1 MTILPLSRAQSG
13 LWFAQ
18 RLDPDNPI
26 FNAAEYVEITGELDP
41 ALLVQAIDRVM
52 DETDVLRV
60 RFEAE
65 GESVRQRIAGAS
77 PYRAQIV
84 DVSDAADPHEEAL
97 RRMHADLAEPA
108 DPTGDGLVRQVVF
121 AIGEDRHYWYQR
133 AHHILLDG
141 YAHTQLQRRVA
152 AVCTA
157 LAAGREPGPSPFLPL
172 AEALAQEAAYRSSAR
187 YEEDRRHWLDRQR
200 HLPAAT
206 SLTGRAGEPARSF
219 LREPGRLGAAAT
231 ARLKDAA
238 AAHRA
243 NWAEVVMAAAAAY
256 LHRMT
261 GDRAV
266 VLGVPFMGK
275 PGSAYPRVPGTWVNV
290 LPVDIAADPG
300 TSGAELLRRTRERL
314 AQARDRQEYRFEDMR
329 GDLRAE
335 AGDRAP
341 SRVWLNLKPF
351 DGPLVFAG
359 ASGASRYL
367 AAGPVEE
374 LTISV
379 YPAAGGAELAFEF
392 DGNPSMFTREELAG
406 HRERFLDFL
415 SRFTPDERPIGR
427 LDTATPDQRHTVLTQ
442 WAGTAAPPPAR
453 SVADAFAAVVRRDPD
468 AVAVRH
474 DGTTLSYGELDRRS
488 DALAALLR
496 ERGAGPEKLVAVCLP
511 RTAGLVVAVLAV
523 LKSGAAYLPLD
534 LRYPLQRAALI
545 TRDAAPVLL
554 LRAPGTGPDGGD
566 LGLPELVLADGLPA
580 ADGLPSADG
589 LPAGGGAFAP
599 HRAEPASAAYVI
611 YTSGSTGTPKGVV
624 VSNGGVAGLAAW
636 AREILGAERL
646 RHVLLSTALTFDVS
660 ALEMFAPL
668 LNGGAVEIVED
679 PLALLEDDRLT
690 WQGSLLSGVPS
701 VLATVLADPSFQ
713 ARAGCL
719 IAAGEALPADLVAAV
734 AERMPGCAVFNMYG
748 PTETTVIA
756 TAGLVTPGGGAPA
769 IGRPVPGARAYVLDD
784 ALRPVSPGEAG
795 ELYVGGAAVAR
806 GYLNRPGLSAGRF
819 VGDPFGVPGSRMY
832 RTGDL
837 VRWLPDGNLDYL
849 RRADA
854 QVKIRGFRIEL
865 GEIEHALRAL
875 PGIAQAAAGVRG
887 PSRRLVA
894 YAVRAQGEDGPSDV
908 LAALRRSLP
917 EYMVPAHVVWLDA
930 LPLNANGKLDRAAL
944 PDPAVE
950 SAAPAAL
957 RATPAQERL
966 CAIFADVLGV
976 PSVNLDDD
984 FFRLGGDSLGAAKVA
999 GRIRAG
1005 LAVRITMRA
1014 LFDHPTAAALSAHLR
1029 TAEPERA
1036 TPVLPARPARIPLSP
1051 AQRRL
1056 WVLYRTD
1063 GPRPTYNIP
1072 IAVELLGQVDLPA
1085 LREALTDLVARQES
1099 LRTVFPEDL
1108 GLPWQRILDPQEAV
1122 LEVVQVGAA
1131 GLDDALAAAARHPF
1145 DLAAEPPIRARLC
1158 ELDTGGSVL
1167 LLVVHHIAAD
1177 EWSTV
1182 VLLDD
1187 LARAYEARRRGAAP
1201 AWEPPAVQYAD
1212 HALRQLDGP
1221 AGDGPEALAGV
1232 KHWAAR
1238 LAGAPAVLELP
1249 ADRPRPPRAGHRG
1262 GVHAFELSPG
1272 LRARMQRLAADAA
1285 VTPFMV
1291 VHAAVVALLHRM
1303 GAGEDICV
1311 GSPVAGR
1318 GDPALDGVA
1327 GFFVNLLAL
1336 RVDVSGGP
1344 TFAGLLDR
1352 VRECDLDAYAHQ
1364 DVPFERVVEAVN
1376 PPRSLA
1382 RHPIFQVLVSYHA
1395 LPAGTGDGILYR
1407 GEPRLIG
1414 TGTAKFDLTFRI
1426 SERGEGTP
1434 LRAEIEYAADLFDR
1448 ATAALLAE
1456 RLELLLEAATRDP
1469 QIPVAALDLVTGAER
1484 ADLLTAWQG
1493 PVREVTPAA
1502 VDQLV
1507 RRHAQRDPGAV
1518 AVRCDGEVL
1527 TYGQL
1532 EERVALLAGDLRARL
1547 HGPEPVVAVALP
1559 RSADLVAAL
1568 LAVWRAGA
1576 AYLPL
1581 DLDYPGERLAYML
1594 GDAAPELVLT
1604 RSGTDLCAGVPR
1616 LEIDRPRAA
1625 EPLAAASYAPDR
1637 AAYVIYTS
1645 GSTGRPKGVVVPMAA
1660 VVNFLESMTGQDV
1673 GRDDTVLALTTAGF
1687 DISVLELFAPLIAG
1701 GSVVVAREHEVR
1713 DPAKVLAAVR
1723 ACGATVV
1730 QATPTQWRLL
1740 AEADGDGALDGVR
1753 ALTGGEALDRALA
1766 SRLRARG
1773 ADVVNLYGPT
1783 ETTVWSTRAPLN
1795 GDLPADPPIGAPI
1808 ANTVAYVLDE
1818 RLRPVPAG
1826 VPGELYL
1833 GGAGLAR
1840 GYLGRPALTAGR
1852 FVADP
1857 FGRARRLYRTGDR
1870 ARWTGA
1876 GVLEFLGREDEQV
1889 KLRGFRIEL
1898 GEVAVTLAGHPRVRQ
1913 ATAAVHHDA
1922 SGHPRLVGYYV
1933 PGAEPPTTAELRA
1946 HLSAKLPAHMLPA
1959 HLLALPALPT
1969 TPNGKVDKHALPA
1982 PGQDTPAGRP
1992 PATPLERRLCALYDE
2007 VLGRTG
2013 TAVDEGFFELGGDS
2027 VLVVRLAGLA
2037 RRAGIVIAPADVF
2050 ARPTVAGLAALARH
2064 DAVQSAP
2071 GWTPPAL
2078 SPADEAALRA
2088 RHPSAQEIWPLTAPQ
2103 EGILFRKETTAGPDP
2118 YVISWT
2124 LDLSGPLSPG
2134 RLRRASA
2141 ALVRRHPSLRSSI
2154 TRTPSGAAV
2163 QIVHTEAEPRWG
2175 GEEPFDLSAPSLI
2188 RFDLQPT
2195 ALDRWRL
2202 TITTHHA
2209 VLDGWSLSVLVEE
2222 LLTLYGAAAG
2232 DDVLPPPADLRA
2244 YRAWLAAQDQDA
2256 ARRAWREHFA
2266 GLAEPT
2272 LLAPFDEPVPLP
2284 ERLDVDL
2291 PAGLTAAL
2299 TRLARRNGLTLNTV
2313 VQWAW
2318 AMLLGHWTGRDDV
2331 VVLGM
2336 TSGRPPEVP
2345 GADRLVGMLVNTVPA
2360 RLRLRPGDTALRS
2373 LRRVQRDQAG
2383 LIAHHHLGLADIQ
2396 RAAGHPDLC
2405 DTFAVFD
2412 NFPFDQRRLDALAAA
2427 SGLSVTAVDG
2437 HDATHYP
2444 IGVTALPGDSLR
2456 LVLRYRPGVLPDG
2469 LVRSAGP
2476 ALTRLFA
2483 ALVADPERRVG
2494 AFDLLSPQA
2503 RRHVLLECNA
2513 TAADVAP
2520 ATWPELFARQ
2530 AARDPRAL
2538 ALELGATR
2546 MTYGELD
2553 EAGSRL
2559 AAALAVRGI
2568 GRGDLVALLMPRC
2581 PEAVVAML
2589 GVQRAGA
2596 AYLPVDPAY
2605 PAERIA
2611 LMLGDAGPAAVLT
2624 TRETLPA
2631 LPAGLPGPAPVP
2643 LDELPLDELAVDEL
2657 ALAQTGPAPG
2667 ARVGDAAYM
2676 IFTSG
2681 STGRPKGVVV
2691 THAGLADLAVT
2702 MAGPIG
2708 AGPGSRVLQFATLSF
2723 DTSVW
2728 EIAMALLTGAALV
2741 FVPDER
2747 RLGAPLGGFIAEAG
2761 ITHCTL
2767 PPSALAE
2774 IAEEGI
2780 PAGRVVVVAG
2790 EACPAPLASRWA
2802 ARHRVF
2808 NSYGPT
2814 ETTVDATLWRCLP
2827 GDDTG
2832 PLPIGGPVVNTQ
2844 VFVLDHAL
2852 RPVPEG
2858 APGEVYVAGAGL
2870 ARGYHGRPG
2879 LSAARFVAHPF
2890 APGERVYRS
2899 GDLARRRPDGA
2910 LVYLGRTDDQVKIR
2924 GFRVEPGEVEAV
2936 LTGHPAVTQA
2946 AVVVRDDPRGEP
2958 ALVAYLVAPPPALA
2972 QVRELAAAHLPDH
2985 LRPSAYVLLDR
2996 LPRTAHGKLD
3006 RDALPQPEQAAP
3018 ARAASPLTREQ
3029 RVVAEAFAAVLGVQV
3044 TGPGDDFFE
3053 LGGHSLLA
3061 MRLVTRLTSATGAS
3075 VEVRDVFDRPSVAD
3089 LAELLAPPAP
3099 ASAAGLHPGGEA
3111 DEADEAHEAPLSPAQ
3126 QRLWFLDRLEGSS
3139 SAYNTGVMLELSG
3152 GPVDPEPFRLALLD
3166 VAGRHAILRTVYPLR
3181 AGGPVQR
3188 VLPERALAAHLRADL
3203 VDLRPVREMDRE
3215 EIIRTTANRPFDL
3228 ESEPP
3233 LRLTFFRTADDA
3245 HLMHVG
3251 THHIAFDGSS
3261 AQILLRDLTA
3271 AHAARVQGRDP
3282 ALITPELSYA
3292 DYARLQND
3300 TLGEAADPGSRVS
3313 ADLAF
3318 WSERLAGAPRRL
3330 ALPLDRPRPE
3340 AAGHEGRVL
3349 RQPLDAGLSQ
3359 SLRELAR
3366 SRRVSVLT
3374 VFQAAVA
3381 VQLSKAGAGEL
3392 IPLGSPMDVRTEE
3405 RLAEVVGLFVNT
3417 LVFTADLSGDPGFGD
3432 LLERMREGNLSAMEH
3447 ALVPFEQVV
3456 EHLNP
3461 PRAATLNPLFQVLVS
3476 YGTAP
3481 AVALAFDGLRVTPR
3495 PVDTRTT
3502 KFDLVFH
3509 VFDGGAQQALDLSV
3523 VYATALFDEGTA
3535 GQLLAGVAAVLAQ
3548 AAAHAGTRLSD
3559 LVAPDAPA
3567 PAPAPLTPAQ
3577 RWLLDRGLGRDLD
3590 RGFGAGE
3597 EHGLRAGEAVTLT
3610 TRRVTLPPGTG
3621 DSAVIGA
3628 LRGCVLRHD
3637 ALRTRVWRDGAGLW
3651 RTSVADPLQALAWPV
3666 LVPPGTALDL
3676 AAGRVFHATR
3686 TGQDELVL
3694 SAHPLLVDDRSWD
3707 LILGELPGGRPTAEP
3722 TSFAAYARTLAGA
3735 PPRPEDPAEAWLD
3748 LADRVAEA
3756 APLWPEGGTGPIARS
3771 RAELPVRLEGEP
3783 WRAVALAA
3791 LATALA
3797 EDGVTGPVLL
3807 DVCEPDHEHTPATV
3821 GLLTRVFP
3829 VLLDAGLLRRA
3840 AEDPEH
3846 LLRTLI
3852 ERLPGDRE
3860 EAVSYG
3866 RARYDRPDTAEFLE
3880 QAPQARVLLSLG
3892 QTPPPGYDVTF
3903 TVRRR
3908 PHDTLLE
3915 AAWTTEPVSD
3925 VLRAWADRLAAWA
3938 PEHLDATGDDGGE
3951 KTAAPMVSLSPFRR
3965 RWLEN
3970 KTGPLRDVLPLS
3982 PLQEGLLF
3990 HLMLAGTTG
3999 EVYLTENTLRLR
4011 GPLDAARLAEAVQA
4025 ALAKFP
4031 NLNAGFHDVGDATV
4045 QAIPAH
4051 VPFSWTAADLSGAPR
4066 PEEAFEEFR
4075 ARGAA
4080 EPFDI
4085 AAPPLI
4091 RFGLAKVARDEHRFV
4106 VWAQHILMDGWSIS
4120 LFLLSVLSSYTDPA
4134 AEERREVCD
4143 FRTYLEWLAVQDMS
4157 AAEDAWRT
4165 FLAGVGA
4172 AGLIAPHAQDTAADA
4187 RRMDELEQDLDA
4199 DLADRLGAVSRELGL
4214 TVSTLFE
4221 IAWAVLVHQHTGAD
4235 EAVFG
4240 LLTYGR
4246 PPELAGIESTVGLLF
4261 NTVPMRVRT
4270 APADSLR
4277 AMAARVRRDRMT
4289 VVRHPYVGLARIQ
4302 ELAGRRNLF
4311 DTLFVFQNQ
4320 PKVTPDQRWGPG
4332 GELWVEGRDLR
4343 DATHYPLTMVVSPP
4357 DGTARLRMLF
4367 RTDVFGTHEAARV
4380 MESYVRILAAFA
4392 DDPDRPIGR
4401 VEPVSD
4407 LERAHLLDGL
4417 NPAPRPVPQLSIAD
4431 LLHER
4436 ALFVPDERA
4445 LVSGTAELT
4454 FAELE
4459 AAAARLARLLVSR
4472 GVGAE
4477 GAVALVLP
4485 RSELMVVALFA
4496 VFAAGAAYVPIDPEY
4511 PADRIAYMIE
4521 ESAPVVVLTTESL
4534 RGLLPPGRLTVV
4546 LDRPEALAELA
4557 ATSPEPI
4564 PAHERHAPAG
4574 LEHPAYLI
4582 FTSGSTGRPK
4592 AVTVP
4597 YRGLT
4602 TMYYNHL
4609 ENIFDHVT
4617 ARQGGRRLRIAHTTS
4632 FSFDA
4637 SWEQLFW
4644 LLAGHEVHVIDEDT
4658 RRDPALLLD
4667 YFDRERIDG
4676 FDVTPSYGTFLVE
4689 AGLLDRP
4696 RCGGEA
4702 PPDAPGLVF
4711 FSLGGEAVPAGL
4723 WNRIR
4728 EARGVEGYNL
4738 YGPTEYTINALGA
4751 DLAESAT
4758 STVGRPIWNTRAYI
4772 LGPGLRPVPPGAV
4785 GELYLAGD
4793 GLARGYHRRPGLT
4806 SGRFVADPFGGPG
4819 GRMYRTGDLARWR
4832 PDDLIDF
4839 LGRSDGQ
4846 VKIRGYRIE
4855 PGEVED
4861 VLTGLDGVG
4870 QAAVV
4875 PRADAQGAVHLVAY
4889 LVPAGGAAGIDVERV
4904 RDEAAAVLPG
4914 YMVPAAVVTLDRLP
4928 LTVNGK
4934 LDQDALPGP
4943 VITAPG
4949 AGEPPQGPEEEAVA
4963 AAYRE
4968 VLGLTEVGRN
4978 DDFFALGGHSLLVV
4992 RLVGRLREQLGA
5004 VSVRDVYDAPTPAR
5018 LAARAAGT
5026 DAARQGGTGGLRPL
5040 LEIRSSGQGAP
5051 VFCFHPAGGL
5061 GWSYAGLVSHL
5072 PGTNPVYALQEP
5084 LLSDPA
5090 APRRTFDQAV
5100 AGYLDTIRR
5109 VDPRGPYHLVGWS
5122 YGGLAAHRVATTLR
5136 REGRTVA
5143 SLTVLDAYVTET
5155 GGGGDGTSAELRAE
5169 AMAYIASSAGLDPAT
5184 LDLTDK
5190 QDLYARVR
5198 RTESVLTSF
5207 GEAALDRIVESYL
5220 RHSEQMGHATFEVFD
5235 GDMLFIGA
5243 SLGEQEEEGAANRA
5257 AWRRLVSGRM
5267 AEHAVPVDH
5276 HTLGRAAGWALTG
5289 SLIAAHIAGEP
5300 AG

>member
-41 ALLVQAIDRVM
+41 ALLVRAIDRVM

-65 GESVRQRIAGAS
+65 GESVRQRVADMT
-77 PYRAQIV
+77 PYRARIV
-84 DVSDAADPHEEAL
+84 DVSDASDPHGAAL
-97 RRMHADLAEPA
+97 ERMRADLAEPL
-108 DPTGDGLVRQVVF
+108 DLTGDDLVRQVVF
-121 AIGEDRHYWYQR
+121 TIGADRHYWYQR

-141 YAHTQLQRRVA
+141 YAHAQLQRRVA
-152 AVCTA
+152 AVYTA

-172 AEALAQEAAYRSSAR
+172 AEALEQEAGYRSSAR
-187 YEEDRRHWLDRQR
+187 YDEDRRHWLDRQR

-206 SLTGRAGEPARSF
+206 GLARRAGQPARSF
-219 LREPGRLGAAAT
+219 VRELGRLDAAAT
-231 ARLKDAA
+231 ARLKDGA

-243 NWAEVVMAAAAAY
+243 NWAEVVMAAVAGY

-261 GDRAV
+261 GDRNV
-266 VLGVPFMGK
+266 VVGVPFMGK

-290 LPVDIAADPG
+290 LPVDIAAGPG

-314 AQARDRQEYRFEDMR
+314 AEARERQEYRFEDMR

-335 AGDRAP
+335 IGDRAP
-341 SRVWLNLKPF
+341 SRVWLNIKPF
-351 DGPLVFAG
+351 ESPLAFAG
-359 ASGASRYL
+359 APGASRYL

-379 YPAAGGAELAFEF
+379 YPAGAELAFEF
-392 DGNPSMFTREELAG
+392 DANPSMFTREELAA

-415 SRFTPDERPIGR
+415 SRFAPDDRPIGT
-427 LDTATPDQRHTVLTQ
+427 LDTATPGQRHTVLTQ
-442 WAGTAAPPPAR
+442 WAGEAARAPAL
-453 SVADAFAAVVRRDPD
+453 SVAEAFAAVVRRDPD

-474 DGTTLSYGELDRRS
+474 AGTHLTYGELDRRS
-488 DALAALLR
+488 DALAARLR
-496 ERGAGPEKLVAVCLP
+496 ERGAGPEKLVALCLP
-511 RTAGLVVAVLAV
+511 RTADLVVAVFAV
-523 LKSGAAYLPLD
+523 LKSGAAYLPID
-534 LRYPLQRAALI
+534 PRYPLQRAALI
-545 TRDAAPVLL
+545 AHDAAPVLL
-554 LRAPGTGPDGGD
+554 LRAPGTGLGGGD
-566 LGLPELVLADGLPA
+566 LGLPELVLDDRTAPDGGGPVPHGAGPA
-580 ADGLPSADG
+580 A
-589 LPAGGGAFAP
+589 
-599 HRAEPASAAYVI
+599 AAYVI

-624 VSNGGVAGLAAW
+624 VSNGGVVGLAAW
-636 AREILGAERL
+636 AREILGEEHL
-646 RHVLLSTALTFDVS
+646 RHVLLSTSLTFDVS

-690 WQGSLLSGVPS
+690 WQGSLISGVPS
-701 VLATVLADPSFQ
+701 VLATVLADPSFR

-734 AERMPGCAVFNMYG
+734 AERMPGCAIFNMYG

-756 TAGLVTPGGGAPA
+756 TAGAVAPGRGTPT
-769 IGRPVPGARAYVLDD
+769 IGRPVPGSRAYVLDD
-784 ALRPVSPGEAG
+784 ALRPVPPGEPG

-819 VGDPFGVPGSRMY
+819 VGDPNGAPGSRMY

-837 VRWLPDGNLDYL
+837 VRWLPDGRLDYL
-849 RRADA
+849 GRADA
-854 QVKIRGFRIEL
+854 QVKVRGFRIEL

-875 PGIAQAAAGVRG
+875 PGIAQAAADVRG

-894 YAVRAQGEDGPSDV
+894 YVVRAPGEDAPSEV
-908 LAALRRSLP
+908 TAALRESLP
-917 EYMVPAHVVWLDA
+917 EYMVPAHVVWLEA

-950 SAAPAAL
+950 SAAAPAV

-966 CAIFADVLGV
+966 CGIFAGVLGV
-976 PSVNLDDD
+976 PSVGLGDD

-999 GRIRAG
+999 GRVRAE

-1014 LFDHPTAAALSAHLR
+1014 LFDHPTVAALSAYLR

-1036 TPVLPARPARIPLSP
+1036 APRPTTRPARPPLSP

-1072 IAVELLGQVDLPA
+1072 IAVELRDQVDLPA
-1085 LREALTDLVARQES
+1085 LREALTDLAARQES

-1108 GLPWQRILDPQEAV
+1108 GLPWQRVLDPREAAPP
-1122 LEVVQVGAA
+1122 LEVVRVSAA
-1131 GLDDALAAAARHPF
+1131 GLGDALAAAARHPF
-1145 DLAAEPPIRARLC
+1145 DLATEPPIRARLC
-1158 ELDTGGSVL
+1158 ERDTGGHVL

-1187 LARAYEARRRGAAP
+1187 LAHAYEARRRGVEP
-1201 AWEPPAVQYAD
+1201 TWEPLALQYAD
-1212 HALRQLDGP
+1212 HALLQLDGP

-1238 LAGAPAVLELP
+1238 LAGAPAELDLP
-1249 ADRPRPPRAGHRG
+1249 ADRPRPSRAGHRG
-1262 GVHAFELSPG
+1262 GVHAFELSPE

-1285 VTPFMV
+1285 VTPFML

-1303 GAGEDICV
+1303 GAGDDVCV
-1311 GSPVAGR
+1311 GTPVAGR

-1344 TFAGLLDR
+1344 AFAELLDR
-1352 VRECDLDAYAHQ
+1352 VRESDLDAYAHQ

-1376 PPRSLA
+1376 PSRSLA

-1395 LPAGTGDGILYR
+1395 LPAGTGDGVLYR
-1407 GEPRLIG
+1407 GEPRLVG
-1414 TGTAKFDLTFRI
+1414 TGTAKFDLTFRV

-1434 LRAEIEYAADLFDR
+1434 LRGEVEYAADLFDP

-1456 RLELLLEAATRDP
+1456 RLELLLEAVTRDP
-1469 QIPVAALDLVTGAER
+1469 LTPVAALDLVTGAER

-1493 PVREVTPAA
+1493 PVRQVTPAA
-1502 VDQLV
+1502 ADQLV
-1507 RRHAQRDPGAV
+1507 RRRAHRHPGAV
-1518 AVRCDGEVL
+1518 AVRCDGETL

-1547 HGPEPVVAVALP
+1547 HGREPVVAVALP
-1559 RSADLVAAL
+1559 RSAELVVAL

-1594 GDAAPELVLT
+1594 SDAAPELVLT
-1604 RSGTDLCAGVPR
+1604 TSATELPAGVPR
-1616 LEIDRPRAA
+1616 LEIDRPRVAA
-1625 EPLAAASYAPDR
+1625 PLAESPYLPDR

-1660 VVNFLESMTGQDV
+1660 VVNFLESMTGQDI
-1673 GRDDTVLALTTAGF
+1673 GQDDTVLALTTAGF

-1701 GSVVVAREHEVR
+1701 GSVVVAREEEVR
-1713 DPAKVLAAVR
+1713 DPARLLAAVR
-1723 ACGATVV
+1723 ACGASVV

-1740 AEADGDGALDGVR
+1740 AEADGDGALDGIR

-1766 SRLRARG
+1766 TRLRARG

-1783 ETTVWSTRAPLN
+1783 ETTVWSTRAPLG

-1808 ANTVAYVLDE
+1808 HNTVAHVLDE

-1826 VPGELYL
+1826 VPGDLYL

-1840 GYLGRPALTAGR
+1840 GYHGLPALTAAR

-1857 FGRARRLYRTGDR
+1857 FTGAGRLYRTGDR
-1870 ARWTGA
+1870 ARRTGTGA
-1876 GVLEFLGREDEQV
+1876 LEFLGREDEQV

-1898 GEVAVTLAGHPRVRQ
+1898 GEVAATLTAHPAVRQ
-1913 ATAAVHHDA
+1913 ATAAVHRDA
-1922 SGHPRLVGYYV
+1922 SGHGRLVAYYV
-1933 PGAEPPTTAELRA
+1933 PETEPPTTAELRA
-1946 HLSAKLPAHMLPA
+1946 HLGAALPGHMIPA

-1992 PATPLERRLCALYDE
+1992 PATAVERHLCALYDE
-2007 VLGRTG
+2007 VLGRTATG
-2013 TAVDEGFFELGGDS
+2013 VDEGFFELGGDS

-2037 RRAGIVIAPADVF
+2037 RRQGIVITPADVF
-2050 ARPTVAGLAALARH
+2050 AHPTVAGLAARARH
-2064 DAVQSAP
+2064 DTTTAP

-2078 SPADEAALRA
+2078 SPADDAALRA
-2088 RHPSAQEIWPLTAPQ
+2088 RHPSLREVWPLTAPQ

-2118 YVISWT
+2118 YLISWT

-2134 RLRRASA
+2134 RMRRASA
-2141 ALVRRHPSLRSSI
+2141 ALIRRHPSLRSSI

-2163 QIVHTEAEPRWG
+2163 QVVHTEAEPRWG
-2175 GEEPFDLSAPSLI
+2175 GEEPSDLTAPSLI

-2202 TITTHHA
+2202 TITTHHV

-2222 LLTLYGAAAG
+2222 LLTLYGAAA
-2232 DDVLPPPADLRA
+2232 DDSVLPPPPDPRA
-2244 YRAWLAAQDQDA
+2244 HRAWLAGQDREA
-2256 ARRAWREHFA
+2256 AGRAWRDHFA
-2266 GLAEPT
+2266 GLDEPT

-2284 ERLDVDL
+2284 ERLDIDL

-2318 AMLLGHWTGRDDV
+2318 AMLLAHWTGRDDV
-2331 VVLGM
+2331 VLLGM

-2373 LRRVQRDQAG
+2373 LRRVQREQAG

-2396 RAAGHPDLC
+2396 RAAGHADLC

-2412 NFPFDQRRLDALAAA
+2412 NFPFDQRRLDTLAAA

-2444 IGVTALPGDSLR
+2444 IGITALPGDSLR
-2456 LVLRYRPGVLPDG
+2456 LVLRHRPGVLPGD
-2469 LVRSAGP
+2469 LARSAGP

-2503 RRHVLLECNA
+2503 RGHILLEGNA
-2513 TAADVAP
+2513 TEADVAP

-2530 AARDPRAL
+2530 AARDPHAL
-2538 ALELGATR
+2538 AVEMDGTR

-2559 AAALAVRGI
+2559 AAALAGSGI
-2568 GRGDLVALLMPRC
+2568 GRGDLVALLAPRC

-2611 LMLGDAGPAAVLT
+2611 LMLRDADPVAVLT
-2624 TRETLPA
+2624 TRETLPT
-2631 LPAGLPGPAPVP
+2631 LPAGLPGPRPVP
-2643 LDELPLDELAVDEL
+2643 LDELDLA
-2657 ALAQTGPAPG
+2657 PAGTPPEPGAGAHPGPG
-2667 ARVGDAAYM
+2667 ARVDDAAYM

-2691 THAGLADLAVT
+2691 THAGLADLGVT
-2702 MAGPIG
+2702 MAGAIG

-2741 FVPDER
+2741 FVPDAR

-2774 IAEEGI
+2774 IAEEEI

-2790 EACPAPLASRWA
+2790 EACPAPLAARWA
-2802 ARHRVF
+2802 VRHRVF

-2827 GDDTG
+2827 GDDAG

-2844 VFVLDHAL
+2844 VFVLDRAL
-2852 RPVPEG
+2852 RPVPDG
-2858 APGEVYVAGAGL
+2858 VAGEVYVAGAGL

-2879 LSAARFVAHPF
+2879 LSAGRFVAHPF
-2890 APGERVYRS
+2890 AAGRRMYRT
-2899 GDLARRRPDGA
+2899 GDLARRRSDGS
-2910 LVYLGRTDDQVKIR
+2910 LVYLGRTDDQAKIR
-2924 GFRVEPGEVEAV
+2924 GFRVEPGEVESL

-2958 ALVAYLVAPPPALA
+2958 RLVAYLVAEPAA
-2972 QVRELAAAHLPDH
+2972 VDRVRELAAAHLPEH
-2985 LRPSAYVLLDR
+2985 LRPSAYVPLER
-2996 LPRTAHGKLD
+2996 LPRTPHGKLD
-3006 RDALPQPEQAAP
+3006 RAALPDPEQAAP
-3018 ARAASPLTREQ
+3018 AREPSPLTGAQ
-3029 RVVAEAFAAVLGVQV
+3029 RVVAEAFAAVLGVEV
-3044 TGPGDDFFE
+3044 TAPGDDFFE

-3075 VEVRDVFDRPSVAD
+3075 LEVRDIFDRPSVAD
-3089 LAELLAPPAP
+3089 LAELLAPSEPAQP
-3099 ASAAGLHPGGEA
+3099 DGVAPDAGH
-3111 DEADEAHEAPLSPAQ
+3111 DEAPLSPAQ
-3126 QRLWFLDRLEGSS
+3126 RRLWFLDRLEGSS

-3181 AGGPVQR
+3181 ADGPVQR
-3188 VLPERALAAHLRADL
+3188 VLPARALAAHLRADL
-3203 VDLRPVREMDRE
+3203 VDLRTVPEAGRE
-3215 EIIRTTANRPFDL
+3215 ETIRATVNRAFDL

-3233 LRLTFFRTADDA
+3233 LRLTFFRVADDA

-3251 THHIAFDGSS
+3251 THHIAFDGTS
-3261 AQILLRDLTA
+3261 AQILLRDLTT
-3271 AHAARVQGRDP
+3271 AHAARVRAHAPDP
-3282 ALITPELSYA
+3282 AAPDPATPEPATPEPGAPEPAASELSYA
-3292 DYARLQND
+3292 DYARLLND
-3300 TLGEAADPGSRVS
+3300 ALGDAADPGSRVS

-3318 WSERLAGAPRRL
+3318 WARRLADAPRRL

-3340 AAGHEGRVL
+3340 TSDHEGRVL

-3417 LVFTADLSGDPGFGD
+3417 LVFTADLSGDPRVGD

-3447 ALVPFEQVV
+3447 ARVPFEQVV

-3509 VFDGGAQQALDLSV
+3509 VFDGGAKQALELSV

-3535 GQLLAGVAAVLAQ
+3535 RQLLSGVAAVLAQ

-3559 LVAPDAPA
+3559 LVTPDTLT

-3577 RWLLDRGLGRDLD
+3577 RWLLDRGHGSIPGPGPGLGRDL
-3590 RGFGAGE
+3590 GFGS
-3597 EHGLRAGEAVTLT
+3597 GEAGMPT
-3610 TRRVTLPPGTG
+3610 TRRVTLPPGTD

-3651 RTSVADPLQALAWPV
+3651 RTSVVDPLQALARPV
-3666 LVPPGTALDL
+3666 LVDPGTALDL
-3676 AAGRVFHATR
+3676 AAGHVFHAAR
-3686 TGQDELVL
+3686 TGRDELLL
-3694 SAHPLLVDDRSWD
+3694 SAHPALVDERSWD
-3707 LILGELPGGRPTAEP
+3707 LILEELPGGQPSAAP
-3722 TSFAAYARTLAGA
+3722 TSFADYARTLAAA
-3735 PPRPEDPAEAWLD
+3735 PDPDDSAEAWLD
-3748 LADRVAEA
+3748 LADRIAESGH
-3756 APLWPEGGTGPIARS
+3756 LWPGQTTGPITHGRV
-3771 RAELPVRLEGEP
+3771 ELPHHLDGEP
-3783 WRAVALAA
+3783 WRPVALAA

-3797 EDGVTGPVLL
+3797 EAGVTGPILL
-3807 DVCEPDHEHTPATV
+3807 DVYEPDREQAPATV

-3829 VLLDAGLLRRA
+3829 VLLDADLMRS
-3840 AEDPEH
+3840 DPDH
-3846 LLRTLI
+3846 LLHAL
-3852 ERLPGDRE
+3852 LPPDRE
-3860 EAVSYG
+3860 TALAYG
-3866 RARYDRPDTAEFLE
+3866 TARYDRPDTAEFLE
-3880 QAPQARVLLSLG
+3880 QAPQARILLSLG
-3892 QTPPPGYDVTF
+3892 QNPPPGYDLTF
-3903 TVRRR
+3903 TVHRR
-3908 PHDTLLE
+3908 PHETVLE
-3915 AAWTTEPVSD
+3915 ATGPAETTSD
-3925 VLRAWADRLAAWA
+3925 LLRAWADRLAAWA
-3938 PEHLDATGDDGGE
+3938 PEHLHATGDAGRE
-3951 KTAAPMVSLSPFRR
+3951 TAAAPMLALSPFRR

-3990 HLMLAGTTG
+3990 HLMLADTTG

-4011 GPLDAARLAEAVQA
+4011 GPLDPARLAGAVRA

-4031 NLNAGFHDVGDATV
+4031 NLNTGFYDVGDATV
-4045 QAIPAH
+4045 QAIPVH

-4075 ARGAA
+4075 ERGAA

-4091 RFGLAKVARDEHRFV
+4091 RFGLAKLARDEHRFV

-4120 LFLLSVLSSYTDPA
+4120 LFLLSVLSFYTDPD

-4157 AAEDAWRT
+4157 VAEEAWRA

-4172 AGLIAPHAQDTAADA
+4172 AGLIAPHAQDTTADA
-4187 RRMDELEQDLDA
+4187 RHMDELEEDLDA

-4214 TVSTLFE
+4214 TASALFE

-4277 AMAARVRRDRMT
+4277 AMAARVRRERMT

-4320 PKVTPDQRWGPG
+4320 PKVTPDQRWGPD

-4367 RTDVFGTHEAARV
+4367 RTDVFGKDKATRV
-4380 MESYVRILAAFA
+4380 MDAYVRILTAFA

-4401 VEPVSD
+4401 VEAVSD

-4417 NPAPRPVPQLSIAD
+4417 NPAPRPVPELSIAD

-4436 ALFVPDERA
+4436 ALLIPHERA

-4477 GAVALVLP
+4477 SAVALVLP

-4534 RGLLPPGRLTVV
+4534 RDLLPAGRPAVV
-4546 LDRPEALAELA
+4546 LDGPEAMAELA

-4564 PAHERHAPAG
+4564 PAGERHAPAG

-4617 ARQGGRRLRIAHTTS
+4617 ARQDGRKLRIAHTTS

-4667 YFDRERIDG
+4667 YFDRERVDG

-4696 RCGGEA
+4696 RCGGDA

-4728 EARGVEGYNL
+4728 EAGGVEGYNL

-4751 DLAESAT
+4751 DLAESTT

-4832 PDDLIDF
+4832 PDNLIDF

-4875 PRADAQGAVHLVAY
+4875 PRTDAQGAVHLVAY
-4889 LVPAGGAAGIDVERV
+4889 LVPAGGAEELDVERLIA
-4904 RDEAAAVLPG
+4904 EAAAVLPG

-4949 AGEPPQGPEEEAVA
+4949 AGEPPQGPREEAVA
-4963 AAYRE
+4963 DAFRE
-4968 VLGLTEVGRN
+4968 VLGLADVGRN

-4992 RLVGRLREQLGA
+4992 RLVGRLRERIGA

-5018 LAARAAGT
+5018 LVARAA
-5026 DAARQGGTGGLRPL
+5026 DRRGGAGGLRPL
-5040 LEIRSSGQGAP
+5040 LEIRSSGQEAP

-5061 GWSYAGLVSHL
+5061 GWSYTGLVAHL
-5072 PGTNPVYALQEP
+5072 PGAHPIYALQEP
-5084 LLSDPA
+5084 LLSDPG
-5090 APRRTFDQAV
+5090 APRLTFDQAV
-5100 AGYLDTIRR
+5100 AGYLERIRR

-5122 YGGLAAHRVATTLR
+5122 YGGLVAHRVATTLR
-5136 REGRTVA
+5136 REGHAVA
-5143 SLTVLDAYVTET
+5143 SLTVLDAYITET
-5155 GGGGDGTSAELRAE
+5155 GGGGDGTGAALRAE
-5169 AMAYIASSAGLDPAT
+5169 AMAYVASSAGLDPAT

-5207 GEAALDRIVESYL
+5207 DEGALDRIVESYL
-5220 RHSEQMGHATFEVFD
+5220 RHSEQMGHACFEVFD

-5243 SLGEQEEEGAANRA
+5243 SAGEREEEAAANRT
-5257 AWRRLVSGRM
+5257 AWRRQVSGRM
-5267 AEHAVPVDH
+5267 VEHAVPVDH

-5289 SLIAAHIAGEP
+5289 SLIAAHLAGET

>member
-65 GESVRQRIAGAS
+65 GESVRQRVAAVS
-77 PYRAQIV
+77 PYRAAIV
-84 DVSDAADPHEEAL
+84 DLSPAADPHGEAL
-97 RRMHADLAEPA
+97 RRMWADLAEPL
-108 DPTGDGLVRQVVF
+108 DLTGDDLVRQIVF
-121 AIGEDRHYWYQR
+121 ALGHGRHYWYQR

-141 YAHTQLQRRVA
+141 YAHAQVQRRVA
-152 AVCTA
+152 AVATA
-157 LAAGREPGPSPFLPL
+157 LAEGREPGPSPFLPL
-172 AEALAQEAAYRSSAR
+172 AEALEQEADYRSSAR
-187 YEEDRRHWLDRQR
+187 YDEDRRHWLDRLR
-200 HLPAAT
+200 PLPAAT
-206 SLTGRAGEPARSF
+206 GLARRAGEPARSF
-219 LREPGRLGAAAT
+219 LREPGRLDAEAT
-231 ARLKDAA
+231 ARLKDSA

-243 NWAEVVMAAAAAY
+243 NWVEVVMAAVVAY
-256 LHRMT
+256 LHRVS
-261 GDRAV
+261 GERVV

-290 LPVDIAADPG
+290 LPVDVAAEPG
-300 TSGAELLRRTRERL
+300 ISGVELLRRTRERL
-314 AQARDRQEYRFEDMR
+314 ARARERQEYRFEDMR

-335 AGDRAP
+335 SGDRAP
-341 SRVWLNLKPF
+341 SRVWLNVKPF
-351 DGPLVFAG
+351 EAPLGFGG
-359 ASGASRYL
+359 ARGVSRYL

-379 YPAAGGAELAFEF
+379 RPEGDELDFEF

-406 HRERFLDFL
+406 HRARFLDFL
-415 SRFTPDERPIGR
+415 GRFRLDERPIGT
-427 LDTATPDQRHTVLTQ
+427 LDTVTPGQRRTVLDR
-442 WAGTAAPPPAR
+442 WAGEAAPVPAR
-453 SVADAFAAVVRRDPD
+453 SVAEVFAEVVRRDPD
-468 AVAVRH
+468 AAAVWH
-474 DGTTLSYGELDRRS
+474 DGTRLSYGELDRRS

-496 ERGAGPEKLVAVCLP
+496 ERGAGPEKRVAVCLP
-511 RTAGLVVAVLAV
+511 RTAELVVAVLAV

-534 LRYPLQRAALI
+534 PRYPLRRAELI
-545 TRDAAPVLL
+545 ARDAEPVLL
-554 LRAPGTGPDGGD
+554 LRTPRTGLTGAD
-566 LGLPELVLADGLPA
+566 LSLPELVLNGHVSDNGHVSENGEVGAVTA
-580 ADGLPSADG
+580 A
-589 LPAGGGAFAP
+589 AGTPVA
-599 HRAEPASAAYVI
+599 HPASAAYVI
-611 YTSGSTGTPKGVV
+611 YTSGSTGMPKGVV
-624 VSNGGVAGLAAW
+624 VSNGGVTGLAAW
-636 AREILGAERL
+636 AREILGDEHL
-646 RHVLLSTALTFDVS
+646 RHVLLSTSLTFDVS

-679 PLALLEDDRLT
+679 PLALLEHDRLT
-690 WQGSLLSGVPS
+690 WSGSLISGVPS

-719 IAAGEALPADLVAAV
+719 IAAGEALPADLVTAV

-756 TAGLVTPGGGAPA
+756 TAGLVGADTPA
-769 IGRPVPGARAYVLDD
+769 IGRPVPGTRAYVLDA
-784 ALRPVSPGEAG
+784 ALRPVPPGEPG

-806 GYLNRPGLSAGRF
+806 GYLNRPGLTAGRF
-819 VGDPFGVPGSRMY
+819 AADPYGPPGSRMY

-837 VRWLPDGNLDYL
+837 VAWRPDGVLDYL
-849 RRADA
+849 GRADA
-854 QVKIRGFRIEL
+854 QVKVRGFRIEL

-875 PGIAQAAAGVRG
+875 PSVAHAAADVRG

-894 YAVRAQGEDGPSDV
+894 YAVRAPGEHAADSDV
-908 LAALRRSLP
+908 LDSLRQSLP
-917 EYMVPAHVVWLDA
+917 EYMVPAHLVWLEA

-944 PDPAVE
+944 PDPAVR
-950 SAAPAAL
+950 AAAATAV

-966 CAIFADVLGV
+966 CAIFADVLGLPAV
-976 PSVNLDDD
+976 GLDDD

-999 GRIRAG
+999 GRVRAE

-1014 LFDHPTAAALSAHLR
+1014 LFDHPTVAALGAYLR
-1029 TAEPERA
+1029 TAEPEHA
-1036 TPVLPARPARIPLSP
+1036 VPARRERPARVPLSP

-1072 IAVELLGQVDLPA
+1072 IAVELREPVDLAA
-1085 LREALTDLVARQES
+1085 LREALTDLATRQES

-1108 GLPWQRILDPQEAV
+1108 GLPWQRVLDPDQAAPP
-1122 LEVVQVGAA
+1122 LEVVRVGAA
-1131 GLDDALAAAARHPF
+1131 GLDDALAAAARPPF
-1145 DLAAEPPIRARLC
+1145 DLATEPPLRARLC
-1158 ELDTGGSVL
+1158 ELDTGGHVL

-1201 AWEPPAVQYAD
+1201 AWEPLAVQYAD

-1238 LAGAPAVLELP
+1238 LAGAPAELDLP
-1249 ADRPRPPRAGHRG
+1249 ADRPRPARAGHQG
-1262 GVHAFELSPG
+1262 GVHAFELSPE
-1272 LRARMQRLAADAA
+1272 LRARMQRLAAESG
-1285 VTPFMV
+1285 VTPFML

-1303 GAGEDICV
+1303 GAGDDICV
-1311 GSPVAGR
+1311 GTPVAGR

-1336 RVDVSGGP
+1336 RVDVSGEP
-1344 TFAGLLDR
+1344 TFAALLDR
-1352 VRECDLDAYAHQ
+1352 VRESDLDAYAHQ

-1376 PPRSLA
+1376 PVRSLA

-1395 LPAGTGDGILYR
+1395 LPAGGDGGLYL
-1407 GEPRLIG
+1407 GEPRLVA
-1414 TGTAKFDLTFRI
+1414 TGTAKFDLTFRV

-1434 LRAEIEYAADLFDR
+1434 LRGEVEYAADLFDP

-1469 QIPVAALDLVTGAER
+1469 LAPVAAFDLVTAAER
-1484 ADLLTAWQG
+1484 AGLLGAWQG
-1493 PVREVTPAA
+1493 PVRQVTPAA

-1507 RRHAQRDPGAV
+1507 RRRAQEEPGAV
-1518 AVRCDGEVL
+1518 AVRCDGAEL

-1532 EERVALLAGDLRARL
+1532 EERVALLAGELRARL
-1547 HGPEPVVAVALP
+1547 RGPEPVVAVALP
-1559 RSADLVAAL
+1559 RSAELVVAL

-1594 GDAAPELVLT
+1594 ADAAPELVLT
-1604 RSGTDLCAGVPR
+1604 TSGTSVPGGLPR
-1616 LEIDRPRAA
+1616 LEVDRAHAA
-1625 EPLAAASYAPDR
+1625 EPVTATPYAPDR

-1660 VVNFLESMTGQDV
+1660 VVNFLESMTGHDV

-1701 GSVVVAREHEVR
+1701 GRVVVAREDEVR
-1713 DPAKVLAAVR
+1713 DPARLLAAVR
-1723 ACGATVV
+1723 AEGASVV

-1766 SRLRARG
+1766 TRLRARG
-1773 ADVVNLYGPT
+1773 AGVVNLYGPT
-1783 ETTVWSTRAPLN
+1783 ETTVWSTRAALN
-1795 GDLPADPPIGAPI
+1795 GDLRGDPPIGAPI
-1808 ANTVAYVLDE
+1808 ANTVAYVLDD

-1826 VPGELYL
+1826 VPGDLYL

-1840 GYLGRPALTAGR
+1840 GYHGLPALTSGR

-1857 FGRARRLYRTGDR
+1857 FGRAARLYRTGDR
-1870 ARWTGA
+1870 ARWSGA

-1898 GEVAVTLAGHPRVRQ
+1898 GEVAATLSAAPRVRQ
-1913 ATAAVHHDA
+1913 ATAAVHRDA
-1922 SGHPRLVGYYV
+1922 SGHRRLVGYYV
-1933 PGAEPPTTAELRA
+1933 PGTEPPTAAELRA
-1946 HLSAKLPAHMLPA
+1946 HLGAKLPGHMVPA
-1959 HLLALPALPT
+1959 HLIALPALPT
-1969 TPNGKVDKHALPA
+1969 TPNGKVDKKALPA
-1982 PGQDTPAGRP
+1982 PGQDAPAGRR
-1992 PATPLERRLCALYDE
+1992 PATPMERRLCALYDE

-2013 TAVDEGFFELGGDS
+2013 TGVDEGFFELGGDS

-2037 RRAGIVIAPADVF
+2037 RRRHVVITPADVF
-2050 ARPTVAGLAALARH
+2050 AHPTVAGLAAQARH
-2064 DAVQSAP
+2064 DTAPASSA
-2071 GWTPPAL
+2071 WSPPAL
-2078 SPADEAALRA
+2078 GPADEAALRA
-2088 RHPSAQEIWPLTAPQ
+2088 SHPSLSEVWPLTAPQ

-2124 LDLSGPLSPG
+2124 LDLSGPVSPE
-2134 RLRRASA
+2134 RMRRASA
-2141 ALVRRHPSLRSSI
+2141 ALVRRHPSLRSSV

-2163 QIVHTEAEPRWG
+2163 QIVHAHAEPRWD
-2175 GEEPFDLSAPSLI
+2175 GEEPFDLDEPSLI
-2188 RFDLQPT
+2188 RFDLRPT

-2202 TITTHHA
+2202 TLTTHHV

-2222 LLTLYGAAAG
+2222 LLTLYGAAAA
-2232 DDVLPPPADLRA
+2232 DSALPPPADPRA
-2244 YRAWLAAQDQDA
+2244 HRAWLAAQDHEA
-2256 ARRAWREHFA
+2256 ATRAWREHFS
-2266 GLAEPT
+2266 GLDEPT

-2284 ERLDVDL
+2284 ERLDIDV

-2318 AMLLGHWTGRDDV
+2318 AMLLAHWTGRDDV

-2360 RLRLRPGDTALRS
+2360 RIRLRPGDSALRG
-2373 LRRVQRDQAG
+2373 LRRIQREQAG

-2396 RAAGHPDLC
+2396 RAAGHAELC

-2412 NFPFDQRRLDALAAA
+2412 NFPFDQNRLDALAAA

-2444 IGVTALPGDSLR
+2444 IGVTALPGDDLR
-2456 LVLRYRPGVLPDG
+2456 LVLRHRPGVLPAE
-2469 LVRSAGP
+2469 LVGSAGP
-2476 ALTRLFA
+2476 ALTRLFT
-2483 ALVADPERRVG
+2483 ALVADPERRAG
-2494 AFDLLSPQA
+2494 AFDLLSA
-2503 RRHVLLECNA
+2503 RARGRILLENNA
-2513 TAADVAP
+2513 TEADVPP

-2530 AARDPRAL
+2530 AARDPGAV
-2538 ALELGATR
+2538 ALELGENR

-2553 EAGSRL
+2553 AAGTRL
-2559 AAALAVRGI
+2559 AAALAGRGI
-2568 GRGDLVALLMPRC
+2568 GRGDVVALLVPRC

-2596 AYLPVDPAY
+2596 AYLPIDPAY

-2611 LMLGDAGPAAVLT
+2611 LMLRDAGPAAVLT
-2624 TRETLPA
+2624 TRETLPS
-2631 LPAGLPGPAPVP
+2631 LPAGLPGPEPVP
-2643 LDELPLDELAVDEL
+2643 LDALDLASPGTPPEPGTLVDE
-2657 ALAQTGPAPG
+2657 
-2667 ARVGDAAYM
+2667 AAYM

-2702 MAGPIG
+2702 MAEEIG
-2708 AGPGSRVLQFATLSF
+2708 AGPGGRVLQFATLSF

-2741 FVPDER
+2741 FVPDGR
-2747 RLGAPLGGFIAEAG
+2747 RLGAPLGAFIAEAG

-2767 PPSALAE
+2767 PPAALAE
-2774 IAEEGI
+2774 IAEEEI

-2790 EACPAPLASRWA
+2790 EACPAPLAARWA
-2802 ARHRVF
+2802 VRHRVF

-2827 GDDTG
+2827 GERSG

-2844 VFVLDHAL
+2844 VFVLDRAL
-2852 RPVPEG
+2852 RPVPDEV
-2858 APGEVYVAGAGL
+2858 AGEVYVAGAGL

-2879 LSAARFVAHPF
+2879 LSASRFVAHPF
-2890 APGERVYRS
+2890 ARGQRVYRT
-2899 GDLARRRPDGA
+2899 GDLARRRADGS
-2910 LVYLGRTDDQVKIR
+2910 LVYLGRTDDQAKIR
-2924 GFRVEPGEVEAV
+2924 GFRIEPGEVESLLIGHRAV
-2936 LTGHPAVTQA
+2936 GQA
-2946 AVVVRDDPRGEP
+2946 AVVVREDRRGEP
-2958 ALVAYLVAPPPALA
+2958 RLVAYLVAEPAALDE
-2972 QVRELAAAHLPDH
+2972 VRELAAAHLPEH

-2996 LPRTAHGKLD
+2996 LPRTPHGKLD
-3006 RDALPQPEQAAP
+3006 RAVLPEPEQAAP
-3018 ARAASPLTREQ
+3018 AREPSRLSAAQ
-3029 RVVAEAFAAVLGVQV
+3029 RVVAEAFAAVLGVEV

-3061 MRLVTRLTSATGAS
+3061 MRLVTRLTSATGGS
-3075 VEVRDVFDRPSVAD
+3075 LEVRDVFDRPSVAE
-3089 LAELLAPPAP
+3089 LADLLAPAEPEPEPRVA
-3099 ASAAGLHPGGEA
+3099 EA
-3111 DEADEAHEAPLSPAQ
+3111 TDEAPLSPAQ

-3166 VAGRHAILRTVYPLR
+3166 VAARHAILRTVYPLR
-3181 AGGPVQR
+3181 ADGPVQR
-3188 VLPERALAAHLRADL
+3188 VLSERVLAAHLRADV
-3203 VDLRPVREMDRE
+3203 VDLRHVPDHERE
-3215 EIIRTTANRPFDL
+3215 ETVRATVNRAFDL

-3251 THHIAFDGSS
+3251 THHIAFDGTS

-3271 AHAARVQGRDP
+3271 AHAARLQGRDP
-3282 ALITPELSYA
+3282 SLPAPELSYA
-3292 DYARLQND
+3292 DYARLQNE
-3300 TLGEAADPGSRVS
+3300 TLGDAADPASRVH

-3318 WSERLAGAPRRL
+3318 WSERLAAAPRRL

-3340 AAGHEGRVL
+3340 AGDHEGRVL
-3349 RQPLDAGLSQ
+3349 RHPLDAGLSR

-3417 LVFTADLSGDPGFGD
+3417 LVFTADLSGDPRVGD

-3447 ALVPFEQVV
+3447 ARVPFEQVV

-3481 AVALAFDGLRVTPR
+3481 SVALAFDGLRVTPR

-3509 VFDGGAQQALDLSV
+3509 VFDGGAGQALDLSV
-3523 VYATALFDEGTA
+3523 VYASALFDEGTA
-3535 GQLLAGVAAVLAQ
+3535 RQLLTGVAAVLAQ
-3548 AAAHAGTRLSD
+3548 AAAHADTRLSD
-3559 LVAPDAPA
+3559 LVAADTPA
-3567 PAPAPLTPAQ
+3567 PAEPAPLTPAQ
-3577 RWLLDRGLGRDLD
+3577 RWLLDRITDERPGETRALG
-3590 RGFGAGE
+3590 
-3597 EHGLRAGEAVTLT
+3597 
-3610 TRRVTLPPGTG
+3610 LPPGTG

-3628 LRGCVLRHD
+3628 LRGCLLRHD
-3637 ALRTRVWRDGAGLW
+3637 ALRTRLWRDGAGLW
-3651 RTSVADPLQALAWPV
+3651 RTGVVDPLDALAQPV
-3666 LVPPGTALDL
+3666 LVADGTPLDP

-3686 TGQDELVL
+3686 TGPGELLL
-3694 SAHPLLVDDRSWD
+3694 SAHPALVDDRSWTV
-3707 LILGELPGGRPTAEP
+3707 LLGELQNELRGEPQDRLRGELQGGRPAAEP
-3722 TSFAAYARTLAGA
+3722 TSFAEYARTLPGA
-3735 PPRPEDPAEAWLD
+3735 APGPDDPAEPWLD
-3748 LADRVAEA
+3748 LADRIAETD
-3756 APLWPEGGTGPIARS
+3756 PTWPGLDPGQNAHRVEPS
-3771 RAELPVRLEGEP
+3771 VRLDGEP
-3783 WRAVALAA
+3783 WRPLALAA
-3791 LATALA
+3791 LVAALA
-3797 EDGVTGPVLL
+3797 EAGVSGTLLL
-3807 DVCEPDHEHTPATV
+3807 DVYEPDREQDPRTV
-3821 GLLTRVFP
+3821 GLLGRVFP
-3829 VLLDAGLLRRA
+3829 VLIDADLVAGDPERLLRA
-3840 AEDPEH
+3840 LP
-3846 LLRTLI
+3846 TL
-3852 ERLPGDRE
+3852 LPGDRE
-3860 EAVSYG
+3860 AALAYG
-3866 RARYDRPDTAEFLE
+3866 AARYDRPDTAEFLE
-3880 QAPQARVLLSLG
+3880 PARKARVLLSLG
-3892 QTPPPGYDVTF
+3892 LTPPPGYDVTF
-3903 TVRRR
+3903 TVRRN
-3908 PHDTLLE
+3908 PENTVLE
-3915 AAWTTEPVSD
+3915 ATGTTANAAD
-3925 VLRAWADRLAAWA
+3925 VLRAWSDRLAAWA
-3938 PEHLDATGDDGGE
+3938 PEHLRAEEADGRE
-3951 KTAAPMVSLSPFRR
+3951 RAAAPMLDLSPFRR

-3970 KTGPLRDVLPLS
+3970 RTGPLRDVLPLS

-3990 HLMLAGTTG
+3990 HLMLAETTG

-4011 GPLDAARLAEAVQA
+4011 GPLDPGRLAGAVQA

-4031 NLNAGFHDVGDATV
+4031 NLNAGFHDLGEATI

-4051 VPFSWTAADLSGAPR
+4051 VPFSWTAADLSGAPL

-4080 EPFDI
+4080 QPFDI
-4085 AAPPLI
+4085 ARPPLI
-4091 RFGLAKVARDEHRFV
+4091 RFGLARMARDEHRFV

-4120 LFLLSVLSSYTDPA
+4120 LFLLSVLSFYTDPA

-4157 AAEDAWRT
+4157 AAEEAWRG

-4172 AGLIAPHAQDTAADA
+4172 AGLVAPHAQDAVADA
-4187 RRMDELEQDLDA
+4187 GRMDELEEDLDA
-4199 DLADRLGAVSRELGL
+4199 DLSDRLGAVSRELGL
-4214 TVSTLFE
+4214 TASALFE

-4270 APADSLR
+4270 APADNLR
-4277 AMAARVRRDRMT
+4277 TIAGRVRRERMT

-4320 PKVTPDQRWGPG
+4320 PKVTPDQRWGPD

-4367 RTDVFGTHEAARV
+4367 RTDVFGERDAARV
-4380 MESYVRILAAFA
+4380 MESYVRILTAFA

-4401 VEPVSD
+4401 VDAVSD

-4417 NPAPRPVPQLSIAD
+4417 NPAPRPVPPLSIAD

-4436 ALFVPDERA
+4436 ALLVPHERA

-4477 GAVALVLP
+4477 SAVALVLP

-4521 ESAPVVVLTTESL
+4521 ESAPVVVLTTEGL
-4534 RGLLPPGRLTVV
+4534 RHLLPAGRDAVV
-4546 LDRPEALAELA
+4546 LDGPEALRELA

-4667 YFDRERIDG
+4667 YFDRARIDG

-4696 RCGGEA
+4696 RCGGDA

-4728 EARGVEGYNL
+4728 AAEGVEGYNL

-4751 DLAESAT
+4751 DLAESTT

-4806 SGRFVADPFGGPG
+4806 SGRFVADPFGEPG

-4832 PDDLIDF
+4832 PDHLIDF

-4875 PRADAQGAVHLVAY
+4875 ARTDAQGAVHLVAY
-4889 LVPAGGAAGIDVERV
+4889 LVPAGGGIDAERV
-4904 RDEAAAVLPG
+4904 REEAAAVLPG

-4934 LDQDALPGP
+4934 LDQDALPSP

-4949 AGEPPQGPEEEAVA
+4949 AGEPPQGPREEAVA
-4963 AAYRE
+4963 AAFRE
-4968 VLGLTEVGRN
+4968 VLGLAEVGRN

-4992 RLVGRLREQLGA
+4992 RLVGRLRERLGP

-5018 LAARAAGT
+5018 LVARAA
-5026 DAARQGGTGGLRPL
+5026 DRQGGTGGLRPL
-5040 LEIRSSGQGAP
+5040 LEIRSAGNEAP

-5061 GWSYAGLVSHL
+5061 GWSYTGLVAHL
-5072 PGTNPVYALQEP
+5072 PGANPIYALQEP

-5090 APRRTFDQAV
+5090 APRLTFEQAV
-5100 AGYLDTIRR
+5100 AGYLERIRR
-5109 VDPRGPYHLVGWS
+5109 VAPRGPYHLVGWS
-5122 YGGLAAHRVATTLR
+5122 YGGLVAHRVATTLR
-5136 REGRTVA
+5136 REGHAVA
-5143 SLTVLDAYVTET
+5143 SLTVLDAYITET
-5155 GGGGDGTSAELRAE
+5155 GGGGDGTGAALRAE
-5169 AMAYIASSAGLDPAT
+5169 AMAYVAASAGLDPAT

-5207 GEAALDRIVESYL
+5207 DEAALDRIVESYL
-5220 RHSEQMGHATFEVFD
+5220 RHSEQMGHAAFEVFD

-5243 SLGEQEEEGAANRA
+5243 SVGEDEQDGAANRA
-5257 AWRRLVSGRM
+5257 AWRRQVSGRLV
-5267 AEHAVPVDH
+5267 EHAVPVDH

-5289 SLIAAHIAGEP
+5289 SLIAAHLAGES